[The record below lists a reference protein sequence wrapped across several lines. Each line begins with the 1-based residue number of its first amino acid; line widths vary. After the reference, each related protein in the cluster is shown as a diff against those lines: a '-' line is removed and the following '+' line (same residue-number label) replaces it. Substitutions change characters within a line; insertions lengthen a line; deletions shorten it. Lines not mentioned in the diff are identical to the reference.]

1 MIYEFIKN
9 HETIYPIEKMCK
21 VLSIGLRSYYDWK
34 SRGVSGRKLKAI
46 AIQEEIKTIYFKRKQ
61 RYGSPRITMDL
72 QAKGIEVSR
81 VTVAKYMKQM
91 SLRSKLGRKFRTT
104 TDSKHSYKIMEN
116 VLNREFKVTEPSKVW
131 VSDITYIHT
140 KEGFVYLTTVN
151 DLYDRK
157 CIGWSISDGMSAGE
171 TSLAAWK
178 MALKNRNISKGLIF
192 HSDRG
197 VQYAC
202 EQFANTVDSHKKI
215 TRSMSRKGNCWDN
228 AVAESFFKTLKTEQI
243 YGNKLVSKAQM
254 KMDLFEYI
262 EIWYNRER
270 RHSAIGNL
278 TIQEFWNKQS
288 NLKSAA

>member
-1 MIYEFIKN
+1 MIYSFVKN
-9 HETIYPIEKMCK
+9 HETLYPIEKMCK
-21 VLSIGLRSYYDWK
+21 MLGIGLRSYYDWK
-34 SRGVSGRKLKAI
+34 SNSISDRKLRSI
-46 AIQEEIKTIYFKRKQ
+46 AIKEEIKTIYFKRKQ

-72 QAKGIEVSR
+72 QAQGIKVSR
-81 VTVAKYMKQM
+81 VTVAKYMRSMK
-91 SLRSKLGRKFRTT
+91 LRSKLGRKFKAT
-104 TDSKHSYKIMEN
+104 TDSKHTHRIMGN
-116 VLNREFKVTEPSKVW
+116 ILNREFKVISPSKVW

-140 KEGFVYLTTVN
+140 KEGFLYLTTVI
-151 DLYDRK
+151 DLYDRQ
-157 CIGWSISDGMSAGE
+157 CIGWSISEGMSTEE

-178 MALKNRNISKGLIF
+178 MAVKNRSITKGLVF

-202 EQFANTVDSHKKI
+202 EKFVNTLNSYKII

-228 AVAESFFKTLKTEQI
+228 AVAESFFKTLKSEQI

-278 TIQEFWNKQS
+278 TIQEFWKQKS
-288 NLKSAA
+288 NIKNAA

>member
-1 MIYEFIKN
+1 MIYRFIKN

-34 SRGVSGRKLKAI
+34 SNTVSDRKLRAM
-46 AIQEEIKTIYFKRKQ
+46 ALQEEIKTIYFKRKQ
-61 RYGSPRITMDL
+61 RYGSPRIAIDL
-72 QAKGIEVSR
+72 QVQGIEVSR
-81 VTVAKYMKQM
+81 ITVAKYMKQM
-91 SLRSKLGRKFRTT
+91 GLRSKQGRKFRTT
-104 TDSKHSYKIMEN
+104 TDSKHSHKIMAN
-116 VLNREFKVTEPSKVW
+116 VLNREFKVTGPSKVW

-140 KEGFVYLTTVN
+140 KEGFLYLITII

-157 CIGWSISDGMSAGE
+157 CIGWSISNGMSAEE
-171 TSLAAWK
+171 TTLAAWK
-178 MALKNRNISKGLIF
+178 MAVKNRNIAKGLIF

-202 EQFANTVDSHKKI
+202 EKFANTTDSYKII

-228 AVAESFFKTLKTEQI
+228 AVAESFFKTLKSEQI
-243 YGNKLVSKAQM
+243 YGNKLVAKVQM
-254 KMDLFEYI
+254 DINLFEYI

-278 TIQEFWNKQS
+278 TIQEFWNQKLNVKKAS
-288 NLKSAA
+288 

>member
-1 MIYEFIKN
+1 MIYRFIKN

-21 VLSIGLRSYYDWK
+21 VLGIGLRSYYDWK
-34 SRGVSGRKLKAI
+34 SNPVADRKLKAI

-72 QAKGIEVSR
+72 QSQGIKISR
-81 VTVAKYMKQM
+81 VTVAKYMRSM
-91 SLRSKLGRKFRTT
+91 GLRSKLGRKFKAT
-104 TDSKHSYKIMEN
+104 TDSKHTHRIMEN
-116 VLNREFKVTEPSKVW
+116 ILNREFKVMEPSKVW

-140 KEGFVYLTTVN
+140 KEGFLYLTTVI

-157 CIGWSISDGMSAGE
+157 CIGWSISDGMSAEE

-178 MALKNRNISKGLIF
+178 MALKNRSITRGLIF

-202 EQFANTVDSHKKI
+202 EKFANTLNSYKII

-243 YGNKLVSKAQM
+243 YGNKLMTKAQM
-254 KMDLFEYI
+254 KMILFEYI

-278 TIQEFWNKQS
+278 TIQEFWNKKI
-288 NLKSAA
+288 NLKNAA

>member
-140 KEGFVYLTTVN
+140 KEGFVYLTTVI

-202 EQFANTVDSHKKI
+202 EQFANTVDSHKKNNQKYEP
-215 TRSMSRKGNCWDN
+215 KG
-228 AVAESFFKTLKTEQI
+228 
-243 YGNKLVSKAQM
+243 KL
-254 KMDLFEYI
+254 L
-262 EIWYNRER
+262 
-270 RHSAIGNL
+270 G
-278 TIQEFWNKQS
+278 
-288 NLKSAA
+288 

>member
-1 MIYEFIKN
+1 MIYRFIKN

-21 VLSIGLRSYYDWK
+21 VLGIGLRSYYDWK
-34 SRGVSGRKLKAI
+34 SNSVSNRKQRAI
-46 AIQEEIKTIYFKRKQ
+46 LIKKEIETVYFNKKQ
-61 RYGSPRITMDL
+61 RYGSPRITVEL
-72 QAKGIEVSR
+72 NTKGISVSR
-81 VTVAKYMKQM
+81 ITVAKYMRQM
-91 SLRSKLGRKFRTT
+91 WLRSKLGRKFKTT
-104 TDSKHSYKIMEN
+104 TDSKHSHRIMEN
-116 VLNREFKVTEPSKVW
+116 ILNREFRVTEPSKVW

-140 KEGFVYLTTVN
+140 KDGFLYLTTVI

-157 CIGWSISDGMSAGE
+157 CIGWSISDGMSTDE

-178 MALKNRNISKGLIF
+178 MAVKNRSIKKGLIF

-202 EQFANTVDSHKKI
+202 EKFANTLDSYKMVI
-215 TRSMSRKGNCWDN
+215 RSMSRKGNCWDN

-243 YGNKLVSKAQM
+243 YGNKQISKAEM
-254 KMDLFEYI
+254 RMDLFEYI

-278 TIQEFWNKQS
+278 TIEEFWNKKL
-288 NLKSAA
+288 NLKNAA

>member
-1 MIYEFIKN
+1 MIYRFIKN

-34 SRGVSGRKLKAI
+34 SRAVSDRKLKAI

-72 QAKGIEVSR
+72 QVKGIKVSR

-91 SLRSKLGRKFRTT
+91 GLHSKLGRKFRTT
-104 TDSKHSYKIMEN
+104 TDSKHSYRIMEN
-116 VLNREFKVTEPSKVW
+116 ILNREFKVTEPSKVW

-140 KEGFVYLTTVN
+140 KEGFVYLTTVI

-157 CIGWSISDGMSAGE
+157 CIGWSISDGMSTEE

-202 EQFANTVDSHKKI
+202 GKFVNTLDSYKMI

-262 EIWYNRER
+262 EVWYNRER

-278 TIQEFWNKQS
+278 TIQEFWNKKS
-288 NLKSAA
+288 NLKNAA